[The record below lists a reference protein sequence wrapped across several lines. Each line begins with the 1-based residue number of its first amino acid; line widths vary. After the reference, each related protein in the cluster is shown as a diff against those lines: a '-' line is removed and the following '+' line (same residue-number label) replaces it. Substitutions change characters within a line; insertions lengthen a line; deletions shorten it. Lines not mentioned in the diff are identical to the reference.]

1 MWAGKVE
8 WGPFPSLANL
18 VLCTDISNILS
29 PKSPGSFLDCFK
41 TEERSLNLATGG
53 ELYKRLL
60 LFTRQL
66 SFQTNLTLTM
76 CLVPLALELMVP
88 KVSVM

>member
-1 MWAGKVE
+1 MGRSGRV
-8 WGPFPSLANL
+8 GPLPLLGNL
-18 VLCTDISNILS
+18 VLCTDISNIIL
-29 PKSPGSFLDCFK
+29 PKSPGYFLDCFK
-41 TEERSLNLATGG
+41 TEERSLNLDTGG
-53 ELYKRLL
+53 ELYL

-88 KVSVM
+88 KASVM